1 MIAGENFVS
10 LTGKIT
16 YPTLKKVGVN
26 NNSLLN
32 AKLAIP
38 TGNGNN
44 QYVKVAAWGTTA
56 EAVAEVPKD
65 TFIKIH
71 GHIEERSYDGKCRHC
86 GGYSKVYWTNVVI
99 DNFIIMED

>member
-1 MIAGENFVS
+1 MIGENFVS
-10 LTGKIT
+10 LTGQIT
-16 YPTLKKVGVN
+16 YPNLKTVGMN

-38 TGNGNN
+38 TGTGKY
-44 QYVKVAAWGTTA
+44 QYVKVAAWGSTA
-56 EAVAEVPKD
+56 EAIAELPKD
-65 TFIKIH
+65 TFVKVH

-99 DNFIIMED
+99 DNFMIVEE